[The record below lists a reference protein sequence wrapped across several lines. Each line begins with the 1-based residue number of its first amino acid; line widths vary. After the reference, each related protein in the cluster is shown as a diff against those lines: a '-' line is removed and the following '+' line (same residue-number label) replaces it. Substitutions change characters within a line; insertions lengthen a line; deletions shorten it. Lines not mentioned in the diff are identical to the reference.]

1 MELSKGGVYDLN
13 DLNFGWRGKYR
24 ILKQDPNSELIHI
37 ENLMTHSKQYVSAS
51 RLRLSQC
58 DYFSI
63 KWDRKR

>member
-37 ENLMTHSKQYVSAS
+37 ENLMTHSKQYVNPSH
-51 RLRLSQC
+51 LRPSQC
-58 DYFSI
+58 DYFAV
-63 KWDRKR
+63 KWGRRQ

>member
-24 ILKQDPNSELIHI
+24 ILKQDLDSGLVHI

-51 RLRLSQC
+51 RLRPSQC

-63 KWDRKR
+63 RWERR